1 MSAARPVYLE
11 LVDFLAA
18 GTTPEA
24 LVRFRFS
31 KEVQRRVS
39 NLIEGR
45 HNGVLSAEEESELDD
60 FLQLEHILILAKA
73 QARRHLSFAERH

>member
-1 MSAARPVYLE
+1 MSAAHPAYLE

-24 LVRFRFS
+24 LVRFRPS
-31 KEVQRRVS
+31 EEVQRRVS
-39 NLIEGR
+39 ELIEGR
-45 HNGVLSAEEESELDD
+45 HKGVLSAEEESELED

-73 QARRHLSFAERH
+73 QARRHLSFAE

>member
-1 MSAARPVYLE
+1 MSAAHPAYLE

-24 LVRFRFS
+24 LVRFRTS
-31 KEVQRRVS
+31 ADVQRRVS
-39 NLIEGR
+39 DLIARR
-45 HNGVLSAEEESELDD
+45 HNGLLSAEEESELED

-73 QARRHLSFAERH
+73 QARRHL